1 VRILVADDDRVTQRM
16 LQSMLTNWGYDVTVC
31 VNGVEAL
38 EALQEQNPPSLVLLD
53 WMMPDMDGVQVC
65 RNVRPL
71 PLALP
76 MYIILLT
83 AKGHSEDIVVGLDAG
98 ADDYIT
104 KPFHP
109 EELQARIHVGCRV
122 LSLQHSLT
130 ERVQELEHALT
141 QVKQLSGLLPICAYC
156 KKIRDDGNYW
166 QQVECYLAK
175 HSEAEFTH
183 GICPECYEGV
193 IKPQMAA
200 IARAQEK
207 PAAG

>member
-1 VRILVADDDRVTQRM
+1 MRILVADDDRITQRM
-16 LQSMLTNWGYDVTVC
+16 LQSMLTSWGYDVTVC
-31 VNGVEAL
+31 VNGVEAW

-65 RNVRPL
+65 QNVRTL
-71 PLALP
+71 PRVPP
-76 MYIILLT
+76 MYFILLT
-83 AKGHSEDIVVGLDAG
+83 ARGHSEDIVTGLDAG

-109 EELQARIHVGCRV
+109 EELRARIQVGHRV
-122 LSLQHSLT
+122 LGLQHSLA

-166 QQVECYLAK
+166 QQVECYLAE

-193 IKPQMAA
+193 VKPQMAD
-200 IARAQEK
+200 IKRAQGK
-207 PAAG
+207 LAAG